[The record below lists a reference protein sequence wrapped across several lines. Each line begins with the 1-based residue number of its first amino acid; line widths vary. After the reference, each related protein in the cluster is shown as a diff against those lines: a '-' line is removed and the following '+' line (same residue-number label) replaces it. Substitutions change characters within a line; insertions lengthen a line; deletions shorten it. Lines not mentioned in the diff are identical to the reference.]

1 MASIKMNR
9 GEEYVLTLKQLKRK
23 YPEGEASNVFN
34 IVRMLESSYK
44 QNLST
49 DEEFKTPS
57 ATGCEDVLPSWKE
70 LPVQG
75 EICGPPAKAGK
86 FYLLVFIHIDC
97 SKKNTCKSW

>member
-44 QNLST
+44 KNLST
-49 DEEFKTPS
+49 DEEFKTPP
-57 ATGCEDVLPSWKE
+57 ATGCKDVLPSWKE

-75 EICGPPAKAGK
+75 EICGPPARAGK
-86 FYLLVFIHIDC
+86 FYLLIS
-97 SKKNTCKSW
+97 SKNL